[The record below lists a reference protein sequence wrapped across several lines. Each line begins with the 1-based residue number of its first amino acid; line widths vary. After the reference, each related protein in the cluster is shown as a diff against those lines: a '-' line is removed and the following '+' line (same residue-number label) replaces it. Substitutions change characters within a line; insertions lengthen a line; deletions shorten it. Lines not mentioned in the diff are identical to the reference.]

1 MPSLMSASLIT
12 GRFPLLD
19 VPTVAVLVGT
29 IPLAV
34 PVLELMDDDDIV
46 VDAEAVLD
54 VDVVVDVV
62 DVDVVDVV
70 EGVE

>member
-34 PVLELMDDDDIV
+34 PVLELMEDDDIV
-46 VDAEAVLD
+46 VDAAVLD